1 VEGSYPFHNPV
12 NRKVQKN
19 YYEMIQSPIDLST
32 MLKRVKEH
40 RYQTRAE
47 FEADVELM
55 AANCEQFN
63 GPNSILTLIA
73 RRLLE
78 VCRTSLDEQAD
89 TIRHLEDNVLAARQA
104 ALDAAD
110 TDSVITATS
119 AATGDVESVV
129 SAGQSLT
136 TPLTADA
143 PAAGDQPDLPAD
155 DPGVRDVEEE
165 EDFVDVV
172 GDDETGGAAVDD
184 SLERDLQMTPENSGD
199 EEDNS
204 FREARLSSSG
214 SDSETSEFRYTGGMV
229 QSDVQQPSTAE
240 VMTYE
245 YDENAQDYVGYVDID
260 DAVAAYSVD
269 DDGENSFDPQAF
281 FSSFAQNA
289 LGSEQQTDA
298 TAAVAMGDDIN
309 TDLQVSDSDDSEA
322 GLVAV
327 DEDDDASNQDFDMA
341 EFLKQP

>member
-1 VEGSYPFHNPV
+1 M
-12 NRKVQKN
+12 NRKLQKN
-19 YYEMIQSPIDLST
+19 YYELIQSPIDLST
-32 MLKRVKEH
+32 MLKKVKEH

-47 FEADVELM
+47 FEADMELM

-63 GPNSILTLIA
+63 GSHSTLTQTA
-73 RRLLE
+73 RRLLD
-78 VCRTSLDEQAD
+78 VCRAALDEQAD

-129 SAGQSLT
+129 SAGQSLGTART
-136 TPLTADA
+136 T
-143 PAAGDQPDLPAD
+143 DLPASTDLPTD
-155 DPGVRDVEEE
+155 DMEALRDMEE

-172 GDDETGGAAVDD
+172 GDDETGATAPADD

-199 EEDNS
+199 EDNNS
-204 FREARLSSSG
+204 FHDEARLSSSG
-214 SDSETSEFRYTGGMV
+214 SDSETSDFRYAGV
-229 QSDVQQPSTAE
+229 QSVDVQAPD

-245 YDENAQDYVGYVDID
+245 YDENAQEYVGYVDID
-260 DAVAAYSVD
+260 DTPAVAAYNVD
-269 DDGENSFDPQAF
+269 DDDAENSFDPQAF
-281 FSSFAQNA
+281 FSSFAASA
-289 LGSEQQTDA
+289 LVAESDQQSLDTTTTTTPA
-298 TAAVAMGDDIN
+298 VPVAMGDDIN

-327 DEDDDASNQDFDMA
+327 DEDDDDASNQDFDMA